1 VVARAFLLQQMKEE
15 EEDEIIS
22 VELRVSGHCL
32 FVLVIGV
39 GVWIDQSVCTI
50 TLDLRKESNH

>member
-1 VVARAFLLQQMKEE
+1 MKEEE